1 MKLRPLGDRV
11 VLKLDETIETTKSG
25 IVLAG
30 SAKEKPQTAKI
41 IAVGPGGLIDGKEME
56 MFVKEGETVLI
67 NKYSASMGEVKID
80 GEELLIIRQS
90 EILAV
95 VE

>member
-11 VLKLDETIETTKSG
+11 VLKLEEVQEQTKSG
-25 IVLAG
+25 IILAG
-30 SAKEKPQTAKI
+30 SAKEKPQTAKV
-41 IAVGPGGLIDGKEME
+41 IAVGPGGLVDGNQVEMH
-56 MFVKEGETVLI
+56 VKVGETVLI
-67 NKYSASMGEVKID
+67 NKYTASMGEIKLD
-80 GEELLIIRQS
+80 DEELLVVRQS